1 MTIKQSGLRDRLDK
15 LYSMLIE
22 DYKLNPENESDSD
35 MFDLLDEIDIL
46 VTAQEN
52 ALKILN
58 NKLMLN
64 Q

>member
-1 MTIKQSGLRDRLDK
+1 MTTKQSGLRDRLDK

-22 DYKLNPENESDSD
+22 DYKLNPENESD
-35 MFDLLDEIDIL
+35 FDVFNLLEEIDII

-52 ALKILN
+52 VLKILN